1 LTDQVTI
8 QETEELTCEHLE
20 EVAAGLGA
28 GLGAGK
34 VSMQDFHFAASSAT
48 GGAGAGKV
56 SMQDFHFV

>member
-20 EVAAGLGA
+20 EVAA